1 MSRASP
7 YVLVMVVRNRVISW
21 MMSRPEWIP
30 ASVPSVVVRSVVT
43 SIIPW
48 AVESAVV
55 PRVIES
61 AVIPRIVESSIV
73 PWVVE
78 SAVVPRVIEATVIPW
93 VVSPYAAVPWV
104 VVSAPV
110 PRTSDAVRG
119 VPCPCVVISPVVAVV
134 GNGHCSTQLAA
145 EADSGGHFFRD
156 INGVLLVSEEIYGRT
171 LRLVN
176 EGLGLCLFRHSVCLC
191 LEGRGLPV
199 YSILEP
205 LTLRRWAEI
214 GKSTA

>member
-43 SIIPW
+43 SIMPW

-61 AVIPRIVESSIV
+61 AVI
-73 PWVVE
+73 
-78 SAVVPRVIEATVIPW
+78 
-93 VVSPYAAVPWV
+93 WV